1 MSTFVIEE
9 EHGTYT
15 RTTHRHNG
23 YCAADFS
30 GKPVPTQRQL
40 AALTTLRPSSFAR
53 AVQ

>member
-23 YCAADFS
+23 YCAAA
-30 GKPVPTQRQL
+30 PVPTQRQL
-40 AALTTLRPSSFAR
+40 AALTTLRPSAFAR
-53 AVQ
+53 AVR